1 MVLLALTMTL
11 GASAQFEQGKKYIS
25 ASLSGL
31 DLSYNGSQKWDL
43 NIDAKGGYCL
53 EDNWMVL
60 AKVGIERRDN
70 ESGTALEL
78 GVGGR
83 YYIIQNGLYLGANC
97 TYKHRYHTV
106 DDLMPGIEIGYAYFI
121 NHHVTIEPAVYYDQS
136 LKDHSNYSSFGFR
149 IGLGV
154 YF

>member
-1 MVLLALTMTL
+1 MVLIALTMTL
-11 GASAQFEQGKKYIS
+11 GASAQFEKEKKYIG

-43 NIDAKGGYCL
+43 NLDAKAGYCL

-60 AKVGIERRDN
+60 AKLGVERRDS